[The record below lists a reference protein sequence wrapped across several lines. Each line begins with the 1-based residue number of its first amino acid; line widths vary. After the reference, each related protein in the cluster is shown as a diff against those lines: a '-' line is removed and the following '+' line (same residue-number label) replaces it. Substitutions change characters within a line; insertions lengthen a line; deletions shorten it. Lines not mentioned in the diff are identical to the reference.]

1 MSAMEAA
8 EARLNEEERAAA
20 EAGASQ
26 DMRLRPV
33 IGAVD
38 VFEED
43 EEVPPKDVGRC
54 APCGCIDRE
63 LDDHDRIFLTD
74 GPSIYQSVGYELSLW
89 ASLQCNTTLAPSHGK
104 RGRCRRRQ
112 KSVSPG
118 ACQPPDVECIAWPQ
132 GAQHAA
138 GVPASGAVPP
148 DASHLGGH
156 LRLGVPGPR
165 RGASRQDCRPQKGAK
180 RVDAAGV
187 TSQIARVL
195 SADSD
200 TFAGSPL
207 PLSGYAALTQQRCYG
222 HCHSLFRGCSPA

>member
-43 EEVPPKDVGRC
+43 EDEEVPPKDVGRC
-54 APCGCIDRE
+54 AHWGGSGPRAWCRSKIFVADGARLSIRLLCKSLACGL
-63 LDDHDRIFLTD
+63 LDAVHRSLPTFVRQVCTVRYLLRSLPPARASRLTCC
-74 GPSIYQSVGYELSLW
+74 
-89 ASLQCNTTLAPSHGK
+89 AS
-104 RGRCRRRQ
+104 
-112 KSVSPG
+112 
-118 ACQPPDVECIAWPQ
+118 AWLQ

-138 GVPASGAVPP
+138 GVPAGGAVPP
-148 DASHLGGH
+148 DPGHLGGH

-165 RGASRQDCRPQKGAK
+165 DGASRQGRRPQKGAK
-180 RVDAAGV
+180 SRYTANVA
-187 TSQIARVL
+187 S
-195 SADSD
+195 
-200 TFAGSPL
+200 
-207 PLSGYAALTQQRCYG
+207 
-222 HCHSLFRGCSPA
+222 